1 MMYFRSFNSLLLV
14 TALSVGAPVAM
25 AEQATILLNDGSQ
38 ILGEVVSLK
47 GGSYRVKTNSLGEI
61 DLKQGDVKLIRYGN
75 KTQTAAPVAAA
86 PSANNSAGSNTGTSN
101 PQLASMF
108 QGVQQRISSDP
119 AMMQKIQSMAQDPAL
134 QAIINDPQIQSA
146 LQSGDFASLMAN
158 PKIHQLMNHSTVK
171 QITQQIK

>member
-1 MMYFRSFNSLLLV
+1 MMYFRSFNPLLLV
-14 TALSVGAPVAM
+14 TALSFGAPVAM

-47 GGSYRVKTNSLGEI
+47 GGSYRVKTSSLGEI
-61 DLKQGDVKLIRYGN
+61 DLKQGDVKLIRYAN
-75 KTQTAAPVAAA
+75 KALPATPIAAA
-86 PSANNSAGSNTGTSN
+86 PTASAKVSASS

-134 QAIINDPQIQSA
+134 QAILNDPQIKSA
-146 LQSGDFASLMAN
+146 LESGDFASLMAN

>member
-1 MMYFRSFNSLLLV
+1 MMHFRSFNGLLLV
-14 TALSVGAPVAM
+14 TALSFGAPAAL

-47 GGSYRVKTNSLGEI
+47 GGSYRVRTNSLGEI

-75 KTQTAAPVAAA
+75 KALATAPVTAAPAA
-86 PSANNSAGSNTGTSN
+86 SAKVDTNS

>member
-1 MMYFRSFNSLLLV
+1 MMHFRSIKSLLLV
-14 TALSVGAPVAM
+14 TALSIGAPVAL
-25 AEQATILLNDGSQ
+25 AEQATIILNDGSQ

-47 GGSYRVKTNSLGEI
+47 GGSYRVKTSSLGEI

-75 KTQTAAPVAAA
+75 KTQSAAPVAPAVSNNA
-86 PSANNSAGSNTGTSN
+86 SAVANN

-108 QGVQQRISSDP
+108 QGVQQRIASDP
-119 AMMQKIQSMAQDPAL
+119 AMMQKIQSMAQDPTL

>member
-1 MMYFRSFNSLLLV
+1 MMHFRSFRPLLLV
-14 TALSVGAPVAM
+14 TALSLGAPVAL

-47 GGSYRVKTNSLGEI
+47 GGSYRVKTSSLGEV

-75 KTQTAAPVAAA
+75 KAKPVAPTAAA
-86 PSANNSAGSNTGTSN
+86 PTVSKSASTGTNN
-101 PQLASMF
+101 PQLTSMF